1 MDLWEQDLEKLRC
14 SMCQLQEEL
23 RLAKKQVADLKY
35 LLNELC
41 PLSEAL
47 IEVDKA
53 VYKQVI
59 NECI

>member
-23 RLAKKQVADLKY
+23 RLAKKQVVDLKD

-47 IEVDKA
+47 LEVDKA
-53 VYKQVI
+53 VYKHI
-59 NECI
+59 IDECI